1 MNTATQVG
9 RQASETT
16 DAGRGTAI
24 TAFDFYGDRLEVI
37 HDTASGEV
45 WVSVKRVCEALGVDH
60 DAQRVKL
67 RAAAWAVT
75 VLIAA
80 TGPDGK
86 NYETFCVD
94 LRRLPMWLA
103 TISPSRVAERAR
115 PKLVLFQ
122 NECAQALEAH
132 FLGSRT
138 PAAPAL
144 DSRVVD
150 VLASVADGQR
160 ALSEAVHQ
168 QGTLILTFAQRLEAL
183 EQGSRGSITRYE
195 LAGIR
200 SQVAFIT
207 RGRVAAGLS
216 RSQPSARRWVYNRLG
231 AIAGWLGT
239 GRAWALL
246 PAGKLPEVLA
256 ELDALRRE
264 VDASI
269 GALMANGRQLVLP
282 LHASNDTK
290 KLAN

>member
-9 RQASETT
+9 RHASETT

-37 HDTASGEV
+37 RDVAGNKV
-45 WVSVKRVCEALGVDH
+45 WVGVKRVCEALGVDY
-60 DAQRVKL
+60 AGQFTKL
-67 RAAAWAVT
+67 REAAWAV
-75 VLIAA
+75 VGFSPI
-80 TGPDGK
+80 TGPDDK
-86 NYETFCVD
+86 KYETFCID

-115 PKLVLFQ
+115 PKLVRFQ

-138 PAAPAL
+138 HEAPAL

-160 ALSEAVHQ
+160 ALSEAVRQ
-168 QGTLILTFAQRLEAL
+168 QGAIMLTLAQRLDAL

-200 SQVAFIT
+200 TQVAFIT
-207 RGRVAAGLS
+207 RGRVAVGLS
-216 RSQPSARRWVYNRLG
+216 KSQPSARRWTYNRLG
-231 AIAGWLGT
+231 ALAGWLGT

-246 PAGKLPEVLA
+246 PAGKLPDVLA
-256 ELDALRRE
+256 ELDTLRRE
-264 VDASI
+264 VDACV
-269 GALMANGRQLVLP
+269 GAFRANGRQLVLP
-282 LHASNDTK
+282 LYASNDTT